1 MYPDEILLDKNQVL
15 ASLRE
20 LPDRV
25 SSEELI
31 ERILFI
37 KLIESRL
44 HETTHVPHTHVMQEL
59 KELKEQKLAE
69 SKRGI

>member
-1 MYPDEILLDKNQVL
+1 MSSDEILLDKNQVL
-15 ASLRE
+15 ASLSK

-25 SSEELI
+25 SSEDLI

-44 HETTHVPHTHVMQEL
+44 LETAETPHEQVMQEL
-59 KELKEQKLAE
+59 KDIKQKKLADLKKNE
-69 SKRGI
+69 

>member
-1 MYPDEILLDKNQVL
+1 MSPDEILLDKNQVL
-15 ASLRE
+15 ASLSK

-25 SSEELI
+25 SSEDLI

-44 HETTHVPHTHVMQEL
+44 LEAAEIPNEQVMQEL
-59 KELKEQKLAE
+59 KDLKQKKLAALKKNE
-69 SKRGI
+69 

>member
-1 MYPDEILLDKNQVL
+1 MYPNEILLDKNQVL
-15 ASLRE
+15 ASLSE

-25 SSEELI
+25 SSEDLI

-44 HETTHVPHTHVMQEL
+44 HETTHVSNEQVMQGLDEL
-59 KELKEQKLAE
+59 KQQKLAE
-69 SKRGI
+69 AGKRL

>member
-15 ASLRE
+15 ASLSE

-25 SSEELI
+25 SSEDLI

-44 HETTHVPHTHVMQEL
+44 RETTHVSHAQVMQEL
-59 KELKEQKLAE
+59 KELKQQKLNE
-69 SKRGI
+69 SGKNL

>member
-15 ASLRE
+15 DSLRE

-25 SSEELI
+25 SSEDLI

-44 HETTHVPHTHVMQEL
+44 RETTHVPHAQVMQEL

>member
-1 MYPDEILLDKNQVL
+1 MSPDEILLDKNQVL
-15 ASLRE
+15 ASLSK

-25 SSEELI
+25 SSEDLI

-44 HETTHVPHTHVMQEL
+44 LEAAEISNEQVMQEL
-59 KELKEQKLAE
+59 KDLKQKKLAALKKSE
-69 SKRGI
+69 